1 MKLVILAAV
10 ALMTAV
16 STLFA
21 QPVEW
26 KPFSSPPDGFT
37 VEFPGTPKMT
47 EEKDQEFTHRKFIV
61 SLPAAGYFV
70 QASDA
75 GEQIPLKYLDG
86 IMNASRDS
94 MAQGLK
100 AKVTEEKSITCG
112 PNPGRVFVLAGPE
125 TSASVMLCASG
136 RRTYT
141 VFAGS
146 RTGLPPAGDIT
157 RFQNS
162 FKIVTPGAP

>member
-1 MKLVILAAV
+1 MKPIIISVVLFALA
-10 ALMTAV
+10 
-16 STLFA
+16 SSLFA
-21 QPVEW
+21 QTVEW
-26 KPFSSPPDGFT
+26 KPFSSPPDGFA
-37 VEFPGTPKMT
+37 VEFPGTPKLS
-47 EEKDQEFTHRKFIV
+47 EEKDQGFTHRKFIV

-75 GEQIPLKYLDG
+75 GEEIPAKFLDG
-86 IMNASRDS
+86 IMNATRDS

-100 AKVTEEKSITCG
+100 AKVSEEKTITCG
-112 PNPGRVFVLAGPE
+112 TNPGRVFVLAGPE

-146 RTGLPPAGDIT
+146 RIGPPPAGDVT

-162 FKIVTPGAP
+162 FKIVASGAP